1 MNPSCVIARLER
13 PRVQSKIGIL
23 SLLVAVNLMP
33 GRVMAQAFS
42 AQCREASHG
51 SAHRLVGQDPA
62 RVLVCQSGG
71 TTGGEESSRPSGAQ
85 DESKSPATL
94 STAGSGTGSDH
105 AAKKEE
111 KVKKEKR
118 GAIVAAPLPTSSPAL
133 GTGIVPV
140 FGYIFPFNK
149 NDKVTP
155 PSVVGAAGLITN
167 GGSRA
172 LALAAELYVKGG
184 AYQVT
189 GVGLTGHLDYNFYGT
204 GTDAGNAGRKL
215 AIQQGG
221 QLLFGEVLRRLGH
234 KFYFG
239 PRAWVARSEIT
250 PNLSKSDSDY
260 PDIPVLYFHTNVKA
274 FGLRLQ
280 RDSRT
285 NRFFA
290 TDGTFFDVTS
300 NFFYVSPSIG
310 ATGGTTGQPA
320 AIQGNNFQFQSY
332 RLDFNK
338 YAEVRKGQVL
348 AYNVSL
354 CATFGEAPFYGQ
366 CIFGANNEL
375 RGYTAGQYIDRFM
388 FATQLEYRVDLPKRF
403 GVAVFGGVGEVA
415 PSVGKF
421 DYDNLLPS
429 IGAGPRFILSPK
441 YHVNLRLDVAQGKN
455 GHTWSLGVGEAF

>member
-1 MNPSCVIARLER
+1 MVANLTPGITITRAVAAQSRGASEGLAQDQVSTCATK
-13 PRVQSKIGIL
+13 VQL
-23 SLLVAVNLMP
+23 NCATA
-33 GRVMAQAFS
+33 AQ
-42 AQCREASHG
+42 
-51 SAHRLVGQDPA
+51 
-62 RVLVCQSGG
+62 
-71 TTGGEESSRPSGAQ
+71 ESSGPPKVQGENNAGQ
-85 DESKSPATL
+85 A
-94 STAGSGTGSDH
+94 STASKQAGNDH
-105 AAKKEE
+105 GAKKDE
-111 KVKKEKR
+111 KAKKEKR

-133 GTGIVPV
+133 GTRIIPV

-155 PSVVGAAGLITN
+155 PSVVGAAGLVTN

-221 QLLFGEVLRRLGH
+221 QVFFGEVLRRIGR

-239 PRAWVARSEIT
+239 PRAWVAHSEIT
-250 PNLSKSDSDY
+250 PNLSKSDSDH
-260 PDIPVLYFHTNVKA
+260 PDIPVLYFDTNVKA

-290 TDGTFFDVTS
+290 TDGTFFDITS
-300 NFFYVSPSIG
+300 NFFYVSPSVG

-338 YAEVRKGQVL
+338 YADVRKGQVL

-375 RGYTAGQYIDRFM
+375 RGYAAGQYIDRFM

-403 GVAVFGGVGEVA
+403 GVAVFGGVGEWPPA
-415 PSVGKF
+415 WAS
-421 DYDNLLPS
+421 S
-429 IGAGPRFILSPK
+429 ITITSCQASGPGRDSF
-441 YHVNLRLDVAQGKN
+441 
-455 GHTWSLGVGEAF
+455 

>member
-1 MNPSCVIARLER
+1 MISAWVIARLKR
-13 PRVQSKIGIL
+13 RSVQSKIGVL
-23 SLLVAVNLMP
+23 SLLIAAILMP
-33 GRVMAQAFS
+33 AIAISQALPAQS
-42 AQCREASHG
+42 HEASEGLTHDEVNTGAAKLQLEHATAAEG
-51 SAHRLVGQDPA
+51 SSGPAVVQDETKAAPT
-62 RVLVCQSGG
+62 S
-71 TTGGEESSRPSGAQ
+71 TTGAQ
-85 DESKSPATL
+85 
-94 STAGSGTGSDH
+94 TGSDH

-111 KVKKEKR
+111 KAKKEKR

-133 GTGIVPV
+133 GTGIIPV

-149 NDKVTP
+149 DDKITP

-184 AYQVT
+184 AYQIT
-189 GVGLTGHLDYNFYGT
+189 GLALTGHLDYNFYGT
-204 GTDAGNAGRKL
+204 GTDAGNADRKL

-221 QLLFGEVLRRLGH
+221 QVFFGEVLRRLGH
-234 KFYFG
+234 KFYLG
-239 PRAWVARSEIT
+239 PRIWVAHSEIT
-250 PNLSKSDSDY
+250 PNLSKSDSDH
-260 PDIPVLYFHTNVKA
+260 PDIAQAFFNTDVKA

-285 NRFFA
+285 NRFFP
-290 TDGTFFDVTS
+290 TDGTLFDLTS
-300 NFFYVSPSIG
+300 NFYYVSPTIG
-310 ATGGTTGQPA
+310 AMGGAEGQSA

-338 YAEVRKGQVL
+338 YARVRKSQVL
-348 AYNVSL
+348 AYNLSL

-415 PSVGKF
+415 PAVGKF

-455 GHTWSLGVGEAF
+455 GHTWSMGVGEAF

>member
-1 MNPSCVIARLER
+1 LIATAL
-13 PRVQSKIGIL
+13 VLGSIIGT
-23 SLLVAVNLMP
+23 
-33 GRVMAQAFS
+33 AQTRDATEGS
-42 AQCREASHG
+42 AQD
-51 SAHRLVGQDPA
+51 LVELHPA
-62 RVLVCQSGG
+62 MVTVSQSSGAP
-71 TTGGEESSRPSGAQ
+71 GGEQCSGAPSVQ
-85 DESKSPATL
+85 DEGKAPATT
-94 STAGSGTGSDH
+94 STKGAGTGSNH
-105 AAKKEE
+105 AAE
-111 KVKKEKR
+111 KPEKKKEKR
-118 GAIVAAPLPTSSPAL
+118 GEIVAAPLPTSSPAL
-133 GTGIVPV
+133 GTGIIPV

-184 AYQVT
+184 AYQIT
-189 GVGLTGHLDYNFYGT
+189 GLGLKGHLDYNFYGT

-221 QLLFGEVLRRLGH
+221 QLVFAEVLRRLGH

-239 PRAWVARSEIT
+239 PRAWVAHSEIT
-250 PNLSKSDSDY
+250 PNLSKSDSDH
-260 PDIPVLYFHTNVKA
+260 PEIPSPFFDTNVKA
-274 FGLRLQ
+274 FGFRLQ
-280 RDSRT
+280 RDSRP

-290 TDGTFFDVTS
+290 TDGSFFDVTS
-300 NFFYVSPSIG
+300 NFFYVSPTVGLTG
-310 ATGGTTGQPA
+310 ASSGQTA
-320 AIQGNNFQFQSY
+320 EIHGNNFQFQSY
-332 RLDFNK
+332 HLDFNK
-338 YAEVRKGQVL
+338 YAAVREGQIL

-415 PSVGKF
+415 PAVGKF
-421 DYDNLLPS
+421 DYDNLLPA
-429 IGAGPRFILSPK
+429 IGGGPRFILSTK
-441 YHVNLRLDVAQGKN
+441 YHVNLRLDVAQGKS
-455 GHTWSLGVGEAF
+455 GHTWSMGVGEAF